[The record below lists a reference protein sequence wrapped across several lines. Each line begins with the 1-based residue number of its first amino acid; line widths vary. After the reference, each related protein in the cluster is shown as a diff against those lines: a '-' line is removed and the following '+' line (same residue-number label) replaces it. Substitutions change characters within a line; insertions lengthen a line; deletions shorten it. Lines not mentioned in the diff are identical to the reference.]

1 MLAQH
6 LLARAGKELGVSP
19 KILRP
24 ETQEYMQQLPWQ
36 GNVRQLENTC
46 RWLTVM
52 ITGREVYPED
62 LPSELKQIP
71 ITRSGEDAQVAQ
83 NLDRIAVHHWD
94 ELLGQW
100 AVQKL
105 KNGEMKILDIAT
117 PMFERTLIIAAL
129 QQTRGRKRHAAELL
143 GWGRN
148 TLTRKLKELGMDTA
162 DDESEEEALEN

>member
-1 MLAQH
+1 MSAQ
-6 LLARAGKELGVSP
+6 KF
-19 KILRP
+19 LRP
-24 ETQEYMQQLPWQ
+24 ETQEYMQKLPWQ

-71 ITRSGEDAQVAQ
+71 IQGSDGNPVAQ
-83 NLDRIAVHHWD
+83 GIDRIGVHHWD

-117 PMFERTLIIAAL
+117 PMFERTLINAAL

-148 TLTRKLKELGMDTA
+148 TLTRKLKELGMDSA
-162 DDESEEEALEN
+162 EDDVEEEIES

>member
-1 MLAQH
+1 MQPTAASPALA
-6 LLARAGKELGVSP
+6 E
-19 KILRP
+19 
-24 ETQEYMQQLPWQ
+24 
-36 GNVRQLENTC
+36 
-46 RWLTVM
+46 
-52 ITGREVYPED
+52 
-62 LPSELKQIP
+62 
-71 ITRSGEDAQVAQ
+71 
-83 NLDRIAVHHWD
+83 RIAVHHWD

>member
-1 MLAQH
+1 
-6 LLARAGKELGVSP
+6 
-19 KILRP
+19 
-24 ETQEYMQQLPWQ
+24 MQQLPWP

-71 ITRSGEDAQVAQ
+71 IEKASEHAATPHF
-83 NLDRIAVHHWD
+83 DRISLHHWD

-100 AVQKL
+100 AIQKL

-117 PMFERTLIIAAL
+117 PMFERTLINAAL

-162 DDESEEEALEN
+162 DDDIEEEIEG